1 MGTYEQLKAAI
12 TAAIKSNGN
21 QEITG
26 AILQGILLSIVNT
39 IGSGAVFKGVATPT
53 TNPGNRDENCFY
65 LAGTAGT
72 YSNFGGF
79 VLNEGLAVLQNSNG
93 SWVGTKILSIALK
106 ADTDNIGGSHH
117 LKYNQ
122 TAMINLYNVEPIS
135 ACTENNKLWFKT
147 DGHLYYRQAGVD
159 YDLNTPAY
167 LLYYNGT
174 KIYKWNGS
182 GFTEMSSGSGEPVS
196 LDFNTGE
203 SVEDISLFGSKESL
217 DNKSDAQLAL
227 MVPTGAIIKVLLDM
241 IDSID
246 TSGGTY
252 DGIDQVVTFSFTA
265 STRILTLKQSG
276 RTAKTI
282 TLPLASTS
290 SPGLMSAQDKTDLNN
305 AKNKIVTGVSYTE
318 TDGNLVITLTSA
330 DNTTKSV
337 TLPTKLKANLVG
349 DAGNLILSLKE
360 WPRCVIRNIA
370 YEGFDYSSLEVGDVY
385 YDENATAP
393 YKRLY
398 YKATLEGNPIN
409 LGLPQEKVIYYCEMT
424 RKFYK
429 FVANS
434 RKTDGQFVEISQS
447 GGSGG
452 SVGVIDNLDDGGSE
466 DALSAEQGKNL
477 KIALES
483 IRTALANLAFEG
495 NVPTFPWDSEQ
506 PIPEGDISN
515 YVQDGLVF
523 HLDGINKGNND
534 DAWTDLVGDV
544 DFPNHG
550 ATALEN
556 GWQFD
561 GDDYLGYANNAS
573 KSLDFIAGNCTVEVA
588 FYDDALNQEMG
599 TAHASM
605 NLFYF
610 GANNAKGTNDTNC
623 VYISHNYSYDER
635 YINGMY
641 VGNTTNVWTDQLI
654 DVIAPHTLSINKE
667 RAFDNELALSSL
679 GKNHWDSISGGR
691 TIGAKQHPSTGRL
704 GNYIKGK
711 IFAIRIYNRILTEAE
726 MRQNQRVDNVRF
738 NLGLTIPEA

>member
-79 VLNEGLAVLQNSNG
+79 ALNEGLAVLQNSNG

-106 ADTDNIGGSHH
+106 ADTDNIGGSHR

-182 GFTEMSSGSGEPVS
+182 GFTEMSSGGGEPVS
-196 LDFNTGE
+196 LDFKTGE

-246 TSGGTY
+246 TSGGSY

-305 AKNKIVTGVSYTE
+305 AKNKIVTGISYTE

-349 DAGNLILSLKE
+349 NAGNLILSLKE

-370 YEGFDYSSLEVGDVY
+370 YEGFDYSSVEVGDVY

-409 LGLPQEKVIYYCEMT
+409 LGLPQEKVIYYCETT

-447 GGSGG
+447 GGSSGSVVDDLDTGG
-452 SVGVIDNLDDGGSE
+452 SNVP
-466 DALSAEQGKNL
+466 LSAEQGKNL

-483 IRTALANLAFEG
+483 LRTALANLAFEG
-495 NVPTFPWDSEQ
+495 NVPTFPWDSET
-506 PIPEGDISN
+506 PEGDISN
-515 YVQDGLVF
+515 YVQDRLVF
-523 HLDGINKGNND
+523 HLDGINKGNNA
-534 DAWTDLVGDV
+534 DAWTDLIGGVV
-544 DFPNHG
+544 FPNHG
-550 ATALEN
+550 ATAEEN
-556 GWQFD
+556 GFLFEGTGW
-561 GDDYLGYANNAS
+561 LGVKDESGAED
-573 KSLDFIAGNCTVEVA
+573 LDFDPSTITIEAAYRDDSTAAEGFAVCTFGTQTSAAGKP
-588 FYDDALNQEMG
+588 ALL
-599 TAHASM
+599 M
-605 NLFYF
+605 NKAY
-610 GANNAKGTNDTNC
+610 NAK
-623 VYISHNYSYDER
+623 

-641 VGNTTNVWTDQLI
+641 LQGTQNVWSDPLI
-654 DVIAPHTLSINKE
+654 DGAVAAHTISVSAA
-667 RAFDNELALSSL
+667 RAFDNANQLSSL
-679 GKNHWDSISGGR
+679 GVNHWSTNKGGR
-691 TIGAKQHPSTGRL
+691 FVGATHAANGAIA
-704 GNYIKGK
+704 GFAVGK
-711 IFAIRIYNRILTEAE
+711 IFSIRVYNRQLSETEV
-726 MRQNQRVDNVRF
+726 RHNQRVDNARF
-738 NLGLTIPEA
+738 NLGLTIPEAE

>member
-1 MGTYEQLKAAI
+1 MGTYEQLKTAI

-26 AILQGILLSIVNT
+26 AILQSILLSIVNT

-72 YSNFGGF
+72 YSNFAGF
-79 VLNEGLAVLQNSNG
+79 VLTEGLAVLQNSNG
-93 SWVGTKILSIALK
+93 SWVGTKILSIASK

-122 TAMINLYNVEPIS
+122 AAMINLYNVEPIS

-182 GFTEMSSGSGEPVS
+182 GFIEMNSGGGEPVS
-196 LDFNTGE
+196 LDFKTGE
-203 SVEDISLFGSKESL
+203 SVEDISLFGSKASI
-217 DNKSDAQLAL
+217 DDKTDAQLAL

-241 IDSID
+241 INSID

-252 DGIDQVVTFSFTA
+252 DGIDQVVTFSF
-265 STRILTLKQSG
+265 SSSSRVITLKQSG

-290 SPGLMSAQDKTDLNN
+290 APGLMSAQDKTDLAN
-305 AKNKIVTGVSYTE
+305 AKNKTITEASYAE
-318 TDGNLVITLTSA
+318 TNGNLVITLTA
-330 DNTTKSV
+330 TDGTTKSV
-337 TLPTKLKANLVG
+337 ILPTKLKANLIG
-349 DAGNLILSLKE
+349 DADNLILSASE
-360 WPRCVIRNIA
+360 WPRCIIRNIA

-385 YDENATAP
+385 YDESTTAP
-393 YKRLY
+393 YKRFY

-409 LGLPQEKVIYYCEMT
+409 LGLPQEKVIYYCET
-424 RKFYK
+424 TQKFYK

-434 RKTDGQFVEISQS
+434 QKTDGQFVEISLS

-483 IRTALANLAFEG
+483 LRTALANLAYG
-495 NVPTFPWDSEQ
+495 GTAPKFPWDEEV
-506 PIPEGDISN
+506 IPEGDISN
-515 YVQDGLVF
+515 YVQNGLVF
-523 HLDGINKGNND
+523 HLDGINKGNSA
-534 DAWTDLVGDV
+534 DAWTDLIGGV

-550 ATALEN
+550 AVALEN
-556 GWQFD
+556 GWQFN
-561 GDDYLGYANNAS
+561 GNGYLGYANDS
-573 KSLDFIAGNCTVEVA
+573 TKSLDFIAGNCTVEVA
-588 FYDDALNQEMG
+588 FYDDALNQSVG
-599 TAHASM
+599 TAHASL

-610 GANNAKGTNDTNC
+610 GASSAKGTNDTNC
-623 VYISHNYSYDER
+623 VYISHCYSYDER

-641 VGNTTNVWTDQLI
+641 IGNTTNVWADPLV

-667 RAFDNELALSSL
+667 RAFDNEQALSSL
-679 GKNHWDSISGGR
+679 GKNHWDSIRGGR
-691 TIGAKQHPSTGRL
+691 TIGAKQHPSTGL
-704 GNYIKGK
+704 GNYVKGK
-711 IFAIRIYNRILTEAE
+711 IFAIRIYNRSLSEAE
-726 MRQNQRVDNVRF
+726 MRQNQRVDNARF
-738 NLGLTIPEA
+738 NLGLTIPKAQK